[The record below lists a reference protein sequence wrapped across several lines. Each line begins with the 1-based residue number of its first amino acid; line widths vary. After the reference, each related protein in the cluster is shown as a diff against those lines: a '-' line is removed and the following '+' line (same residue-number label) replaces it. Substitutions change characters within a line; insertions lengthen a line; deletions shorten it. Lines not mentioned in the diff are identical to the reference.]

1 MAYIFMD
8 ESGDLGFDF
17 SKKKTSKNFVI
28 AFLFVK
34 RKEPIEKIVKKLFRS
49 FTIKERKSH
58 RGALHCYKE
67 TVKIRTKL
75 LSVLSTKDVSIISIY
90 LNKKKVYTQLQNEK
104 HILYNYV
111 TNILLDRICT
121 KNLIPKNE
129 PIHLIASRRETNK
142 FLNQNFKDYLTNQV
156 QANHK
161 LNIKIEIK
169 PPHDE
174 KCLQI
179 VDFVCWSIYR
189 SREHDDNT
197 YYDLIKQKITE
208 ENPLFK

>member
-8 ESGDLGFDF
+8 ESGDLGFNF
-17 SKKKTSKNFVI
+17 RKQKTSKNFVI

-34 RKEPIEKIVKKLFRS
+34 RKEPIEKIVKKIFRS
-49 FTIKERKSH
+49 LTLKERRSH
-58 RGALHCYKE
+58 RGVLHCYKE
-67 TVKIRTKL
+67 AAKTRTKL
-75 LSVLSTKDVSIISIY
+75 LTTLNTKDVSIISIY
-90 LNKKKVYTQLQNEK
+90 LNKKKVYTKLQNEK

-111 TNILLDRICT
+111 ANILLDRICT

-129 PIHLIASRRETNK
+129 PIYLIASRRETNR
-142 FLNQNFKDYLTNQV
+142 FLNQNFKDYLKNQI

-169 PPHDE
+169 PSCDE
-174 KCLQI
+174 KGLQA
-179 VDFVCWSIYR
+179 VDFVCWAIFR
-189 SREHDDNT
+189 KREHSDNT

-208 ENPLFK
+208 ENPLF